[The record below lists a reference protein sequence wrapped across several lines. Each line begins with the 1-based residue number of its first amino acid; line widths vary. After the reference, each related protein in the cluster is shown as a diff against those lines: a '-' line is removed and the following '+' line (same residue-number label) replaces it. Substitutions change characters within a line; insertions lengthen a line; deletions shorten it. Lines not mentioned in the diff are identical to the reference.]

1 MDIVHRL
8 VEKPPTHSRS
18 LRHNKQKKDREF
30 VPVFFVIQ
38 LLNVNL
44 PQENSFV
51 YGAVALGKG
60 RQTASKSTPGSVVN
74 CLSPAPVIVAI

>member
-18 LRHNKQKKDREF
+18 LRHNKKDREF

-51 YGAVALGKG
+51 YGAVGLGKG

-74 CLSPAPVIVAI
+74 CLRPAPVIVAI